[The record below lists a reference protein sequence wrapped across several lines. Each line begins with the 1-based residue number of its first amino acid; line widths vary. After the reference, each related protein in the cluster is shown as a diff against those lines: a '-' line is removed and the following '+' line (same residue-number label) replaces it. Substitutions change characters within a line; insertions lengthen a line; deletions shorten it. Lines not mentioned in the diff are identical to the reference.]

1 MSFLT
6 APRLYKTVVYAYS
19 GRVQWYKNDTET
31 CQCDQWEKK
40 KKNKKKISV
49 GSISTFA
56 WFISIKLLFYLCFV
70 FPNRIRYIFVYKF
83 LVRCIIH
90 GMKLQT
96 HQIKWM
102 LGNIFLL
109 STNAKV
115 FLFVLIYIKICII
128 YKCIYLMIY
137 GLLIFV
143 VLIRFFSFFFLFQFL
158 NIILMCQKINIKKT
172 SFFYSKIN
180 IYNNIVY
187 YYIYYNRNAWIK
199 NYYSF
204 KKNF

>member
-1 MSFLT
+1 
-6 APRLYKTVVYAYS
+6 
-19 GRVQWYKNDTET
+19 
-31 CQCDQWEKK
+31 
-40 KKNKKKISV
+40 
-49 GSISTFA
+49 
-56 WFISIKLLFYLCFV
+56 
-70 FPNRIRYIFVYKF
+70 
-83 LVRCIIH
+83 
-90 GMKLQT
+90 MKLQT

-187 YYIYYNRNAWIK
+187 YYIYYNRNA
-199 NYYSF
+199 
-204 KKNF
+204 